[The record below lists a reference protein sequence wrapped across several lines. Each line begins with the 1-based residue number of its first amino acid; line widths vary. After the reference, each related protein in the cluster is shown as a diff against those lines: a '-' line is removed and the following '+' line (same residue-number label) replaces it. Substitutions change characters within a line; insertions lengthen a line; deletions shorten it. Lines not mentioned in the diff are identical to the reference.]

1 MMQKPNT
8 VFVGKQTYVTQKAP
22 GAANALTVGDIVVIN
37 PANGNVC
44 AIADLTSAVESIQ
57 LGYVKAV
64 GTLTQDATII
74 KTSPISRKKI
84 TSITPDGTCA
94 YVAKTEAS
102 SVVEF
107 SGVTPTVGN
116 RYVLRIVYKDLY
128 EHPGQ
133 FTHSYEV
140 IATSVNPAV
149 LSAAFAA
156 RINAHVGARV
166 TATDDGTST
175 LTITAKVI
183 TGMGTDGVNAI
194 TPYSQVAMEV
204 FAYVT
209 NPTAAFSSQ
218 DAVTG
223 LTITTVQSKP
233 GRGNWKIV
241 RDREREAL
249 GYKGITYRTEFPV
262 IQPDLN
268 VDSTKTYDTLTLEFS
283 KAYQSPD
290 NQYIKSTDLASE
302 IYIVAGNGAEALR
315 DGIAAWMNA

>member
-8 VFVGKQTYVTQKAP
+8 VIIGKQTYVTQKAP

-44 AIADLTSAVESIQ
+44 AIADLTSAVEAIQ
-57 LGYVKAV
+57 IGYVKTI
-64 GTLTQDATII
+64 GTTTADAEII
-74 KTSPISRKKI
+74 KSSFIKKNAI
-84 TSITPDGTCA
+84 TSLTANGTCA

-107 SGVTPTVGN
+107 SGMTPTIGY

-156 RINAHVGARV
+156 RITTHTGSRV

-183 TGMGTDGVNAI
+183 TGTGYDGVNAI
-194 TPYSQVAMEV
+194 NSYSQVAMEV

-209 NPTAAFSSQ
+209 NPSAAFSAQS
-218 DAVTG
+218 AITG
-223 LTITTVQSKP
+223 LTITTTASKP

-241 RDREREAL
+241 RDRERAAL
-249 GYKGITYRTEFPV
+249 GYKGITNRTEYPV
-262 IQPDLN
+262 IQPDLT
-268 VDSTKTYDTLTLEFS
+268 VDATATYDTLVIEYR
-283 KAYQSPD
+283 KEYQSPD
-290 NQYIKSTDLASE
+290 NQYVKTTDLAAE
-302 IYIVAGNGAEALR
+302 VYIVAGQGAEALR
-315 DGIAAWMNA
+315 DGIAAWIIA